1 MAEKRK
7 GKSVMFQTLKKM
19 FGGKKE
25 ADEVLS
31 PVSGSV
37 VPLSE
42 VNDPA
47 FAQEILGK
55 GVAVKPSEGEFR
67 APLSGEVTVMFDTG
81 HAVSIRG
88 DNGAEV
94 IVHIGLDTVQL
105 KGQHFTAHVK
115 QGDRVKAGDLLVTV
129 DLEKVKDAGYDVTT
143 PVIICNTPDFP
154 NMVCHTGMEVKAQ
167 DPVIEL

>member
-1 MAEKRK
+1 
-7 GKSVMFQTLKKM
+7 MFQALKKM

-25 ADEVLS
+25 AAEVLS
-31 PVSGSV
+31 PVSGQV

-55 GVAVKPSEGEFR
+55 GVAVKPSEGKFL
-67 APLSGEVTVMFDTG
+67 APFSGEVTVMFDTG
-81 HAVSIRG
+81 HAVSIKG

-115 QGDRVKAGDLLVTV
+115 QGDRVQVGDLLITA
-129 DLEKVKDAGYDVTT
+129 DLDQIRSAGYDVIT
-143 PVIICNTPDFP
+143 PVIVCNTPDFP
-154 NMVCHTGMEVKAQ
+154 DMVCHTGIQVKAG
-167 DPVIEL
+167 DPVITL

>member
-1 MAEKRK
+1 
-7 GKSVMFQTLKKM
+7 MFQALKKM

-25 ADEVLS
+25 AVEVLS
-31 PVSGSV
+31 PVSGQV

-67 APLSGEVTVMFDTG
+67 APISGEVVVLFDTG
-81 HAVSIRG
+81 HAVSIKG
-88 DNGAEV
+88 DNGAEI

-115 QGDRVKAGDLLVTV
+115 QGDRVQAGDLLITA
-129 DLEKVKDAGYDVTT
+129 DLEQIRAAGYDVIT
-143 PVIICNTPDFP
+143 PVIICNTPNFP
-154 NMVCHTGMEVKAQ
+154 DMDCHTGITVKAGE
-167 DPVIEL
+167 PVISL

>member
-1 MAEKRK
+1 
-7 GKSVMFQTLKKM
+7 MFQTLKKM

-25 ADEVLS
+25 AAEVLS

-105 KGQHFTAHVK
+105 KGSGRRSSDHGRFRADPCSRIRCDHAGPHLQYTGFSGYGLSHRYA
-115 QGDRVKAGDLLVTV
+115 GKAG
-129 DLEKVKDAGYDVTT
+129 
-143 PVIICNTPDFP
+143 
-154 NMVCHTGMEVKAQ
+154 
-167 DPVIEL
+167 

>member
-1 MAEKRK
+1 
-7 GKSVMFQTLKKM
+7 MFQALKKM

-25 ADEVLS
+25 AKEVLS
-31 PVSGSV
+31 PVSGQV

-55 GVAVKPSEGEFR
+55 GVAVKPSDGEFR
-67 APLSGEVTVMFDTG
+67 APFSGEVAVLFDTG
-81 HAVSIRG
+81 HAVSIKG

-115 QGDRVKAGDLLVTV
+115 QGDRVQAGDLLITA
-129 DLEKVKDAGYDVTT
+129 DLEQIRAAGYDVIT

-154 NMVCHTGMEVKAQ
+154 DMACHTGIQVKAGE
-167 DPVIEL
+167 PVITL

>member
-1 MAEKRK
+1 
-7 GKSVMFQTLKKM
+7 MFQALKKM

-25 ADEVLS
+25 PVEVLS
-31 PVSGSV
+31 PVSGQV

-67 APLSGEVTVMFDTG
+67 APFSGEVAVLFDTG
-81 HAVSIRG
+81 HAVSIKG
-88 DNGAEV
+88 DNGAEI

-115 QGDRVKAGDLLVTV
+115 QGDRVQAGDILITA
-129 DLEKVKDAGYDVTT
+129 DLEQIRAAGYDVIT

-154 NMVCHTGMEVKAQ
+154 DMVCYTGIQVKAGEL
-167 DPVIEL
+167 VITL

>member
-1 MAEKRK
+1 
-7 GKSVMFQTLKKM
+7 MFQTLKKM

-25 ADEVLS
+25 AAEVLS

-42 VNDPA
+42 VN
-47 FAQEILGK
+47 EILGK

-105 KGQHFTAHVK
+105 KGQYFTAHVK
-115 QGDRVKAGDLLVTV
+115 QGDCVQAGDLLITA
-129 DLEKVKDAGYDVTT
+129 DLEQIRAAAGYDVTT

-154 NMVCHTGMEVKAQ
+154 DMVCHTGMQVKPA
-167 DPVIEL
+167 DPIITL

>member
-1 MAEKRK
+1 
-7 GKSVMFQTLKKM
+7 MFQALKKM

-25 ADEVLS
+25 AAEVLS
-31 PVSGSV
+31 PVSGQV

-67 APLSGEVTVMFDTG
+67 APFSGEVTVMFDTG
-81 HAVSIRG
+81 HAVSIKG

-115 QGDRVKAGDLLVTV
+115 QGDRVQAGDLLITA
-129 DLEKVKDAGYDVTT
+129 DLEQIQAAGYDVIT
-143 PVIICNTPDFP
+143 PVIICNTQDFP
-154 NMVCHTGMEVKAQ
+154 DMACHTGIQVRAGE
-167 DPVIEL
+167 PVITL

>member
-1 MAEKRK
+1 
-7 GKSVMFQTLKKM
+7 MFQTLKKM

-81 HAVSIRG
+81 HAVSIR
-88 DNGAEV
+88 E
-94 IVHIGLDTVQL
+94 ITVL
-105 KGQHFTAHVK
+105 KSLFISGWIQ
-115 QGDRVKAGDLLVTV
+115 
-129 DLEKVKDAGYDVTT
+129 
-143 PVIICNTPDFP
+143 CS
-154 NMVCHTGMEVKAQ
+154 
-167 DPVIEL
+167 

>member
-1 MAEKRK
+1 
-7 GKSVMFQTLKKM
+7 M

-25 ADEVLS
+25 AVEVLS
-31 PVSGSV
+31 PVSGQV

-67 APLSGEVTVMFDTG
+67 APISGEVVVLFDTG
-81 HAVSIRG
+81 HAVSIKG
-88 DNGAEV
+88 DNGAEI

-105 KGQHFTAHVK
+105 KGQHFTAHV
-115 QGDRVKAGDLLVTV
+115 QVPLTGYTESALLLFYKRSGSS
-129 DLEKVKDAGYDVTT
+129 DDHFAEK
-143 PVIICNTPDFP
+143 FP
-154 NMVCHTGMEVKAQ
+154 WAVFVQWYTQ
-167 DPVIEL
+167 DH

>member
-1 MAEKRK
+1 
-7 GKSVMFQTLKKM
+7 MFKTLKKM

-25 ADEVLS
+25 AAEVLS

-105 KGQHFTAHVK
+105 KGQYFTAHVK
-115 QGDRVKAGDLLVTV
+115 Q
-129 DLEKVKDAGYDVTT
+129 
-143 PVIICNTPDFP
+143 
-154 NMVCHTGMEVKAQ
+154 
-167 DPVIEL
+167 

>member
-7 GKSVMFQTLKKM
+7 GKELYVSDTEKM

-25 ADEVLS
+25 AAEVLS
-31 PVSGSV
+31 PVSGQV

-67 APLSGEVTVMFDTG
+67 APLS
-81 HAVSIRG
+81 R
-88 DNGAEV
+88 
-94 IVHIGLDTVQL
+94 
-105 KGQHFTAHVK
+105 
-115 QGDRVKAGDLLVTV
+115 
-129 DLEKVKDAGYDVTT
+129 
-143 PVIICNTPDFP
+143 
-154 NMVCHTGMEVKAQ
+154 
-167 DPVIEL
+167 

>member
-7 GKSVMFQTLKKM
+7 GKGVMFQTLKKM

-25 ADEVLS
+25 AAEVLS

-47 FAQEILGK
+47 FAAGGSLGK

-67 APLSGEVTVMFDTG
+67 APLS
-81 HAVSIRG
+81 R
-88 DNGAEV
+88 
-94 IVHIGLDTVQL
+94 
-105 KGQHFTAHVK
+105 
-115 QGDRVKAGDLLVTV
+115 
-129 DLEKVKDAGYDVTT
+129 
-143 PVIICNTPDFP
+143 
-154 NMVCHTGMEVKAQ
+154 
-167 DPVIEL
+167 